1 MLRLPLA
8 YTGLESQ
15 PPLAS
20 SREATPPKPA
30 PAYQLPP
37 FLSEVTV
44 AAAALFGISGL
55 AIAWFF
61 VREERYGR
69 FAPVAADGVD
79 EAWLREH
86 ILKHPAEVVGA
97 AWDGLIG
104 KSEVVALIAR
114 MVAEGKLESDVGQD
128 AGGSSMTLRLK
139 VDRRTLE
146 RQESTLVDGLFF
158 DGRTETSTEAVK
170 AHYQESGFDPAAA
183 IRGELE
189 QALEALF
196 PDETPPRRFKPVTQ
210 LLFLGAMGLFAVASL
225 VEGFRFMV
233 VAAGGVMLAVA
244 CAGWIAGMVF
254 RSHID
259 WGRKAALASLIPV
272 LVIAAG
278 TTAFLWMT
286 FAPSTGADVP
296 PIHALAVVTLAAA
309 FIMSV
314 VNSLKSR
321 QRRGAIALRK
331 TLAAGR
337 AYFAAELDRAPGT
350 LREEWYPWVLAYGLD
365 PQAAEWSSRRATS
378 DEGVH
383 HTPGHESTRSGP
395 ASESWTGFG
404 GGRSGGAGASGS
416 WAAAAGGMAAGVR
429 TPSADSDGGSSSSS
443 DSGSSSSGS
452 SGGGGGGGW

>member
-1 MLRLPLA
+1 M
-8 YTGLESQ
+8 
-15 PPLAS
+15 
-20 SREATPPKPA
+20 
-30 PAYQLPP
+30 
-37 FLSEVTV
+37 
-44 AAAALFGISGL
+44 
-55 AIAWFF
+55 
-61 VREERYGR
+61 
-69 FAPVAADGVD
+69 
-79 EAWLREH
+79 
-86 ILKHPAEVVGA
+86 
-97 AWDGLIG
+97 
-104 KSEVVALIAR
+104 
-114 MVAEGKLESDVGQD
+114 
-128 AGGSSMTLRLK
+128 
-139 VDRRTLE
+139 
-146 RQESTLVDGLFF
+146 
-158 DGRTETSTEAVK
+158 
-170 AHYQESGFDPAAA
+170 
-183 IRGELE
+183 
-189 QALEALF
+189 
-196 PDETPPRRFKPVTQ
+196 TQ

-244 CAGWIAGMVF
+244 CVGWIAGMVF

-365 PQAAEWSSRRATS
+365 RQAAEWSSRRAATDGS
-378 DEGVH
+378 VH
-383 HTPGHESTRSGP
+383 HTPNHESTRHGP

-416 WAAAAGGMAAGVR
+416 WAAAAGGMAAGCAR
-429 TPSADSDGGSSSSS
+429 RPADSDGGSSSSS
-443 DSGSSSSGS
+443 DSGSSSSRGRQAEAAA
-452 SGGGGGGGW
+452 GDGDAIAVRRRAPP